1 MNSLREGLNLSITII
16 GAIFIGGL
24 THTIGKIFVLI
35 YFMFYGILISL
46 FNPSFTSFKNSPQWD
61 FVLESHHL
69 PGHACGLP
77 ALPTVNYLL
86 DVFRQLMDVE
96 CSTPRKCRTFG
107 CDPYTS
113 VFKSKWFCYPKL
125 RRPDLK
131 NWQSDQAFVRQFLY
145 VSNLALGV

>member
-1 MNSLREGLNLSITII
+1 MISINCPGIATGLFKSIPIVRS
-16 GAIFIGGL
+16 AVKALNFP
-24 THTIGKIFVLI
+24 K
-35 YFMFYGILISL
+35 SC
-46 FNPSFTSFKNSPQWD
+46 KNSPQWD
-61 FVLESHHL
+61 FVSGGSLL